1 LHKNKTILQITPML
15 ILSLDTSTRSCSVA
29 VHQNGLLLACYAL
42 FTDKSSSG
50 MLTTLIQNTVE
61 HAGFQLTD
69 LDVVAVAK
77 GPGSYTG
84 LRIATSTV
92 KGLCFALDKP
102 LVAINTLEAMAAQ
115 LSGSLPAADYLL
127 CPMID
132 ARRMEVFC
140 AVFDQKINAIQTTQ
154 ALIIDDNAFAEL
166 LAKHKIVFFGDGADK
181 CKTALDANPNAIF
194 IETQIYPSA
203 KTVGEL
209 ALKAIDSQQFEDLET
224 FEPYYLKDFV
234 GTTPRTKN
242 TTS

>member
-1 LHKNKTILQITPML
+1 ML

-29 VHQNGLLLACYAL
+29 VHQNDQLLACYAL

-61 HAGFQLTD
+61 HTGFQLSD
-69 LDVVAVAK
+69 IDVIALAK

-102 LVAINTLEAMAAQ
+102 LVAINTLHAMAAQ
-115 LSGSLPAADYLL
+115 LSGSLPTDYLL

-140 AVFDQKINAIQTTQ
+140 GVFDQNLNIVQDTQ
-154 ALIIDDNAFAEL
+154 ALVIDENSFLEL
-166 LAKHKIVFFGDGADK
+166 LTTQKIIFFGDGADK
-181 CKTALDANPNAIF
+181 CKAALGNSPNAVF

-209 ALKAIDSQQFEDLET
+209 ALKAIDSQQFEDIET
-224 FEPYYLKDFV
+224 FEPFYLKDFV
-234 GTTPRTKN
+234 GTTPRVK
-242 TTS
+242 